1 MSIIDDVVQG
11 ISKEVNKVQE
21 RSQEMFQSFNL
32 STQVKDLERKKSS
45 KLVEL
50 GRLTVDK
57 LHHKKEVSDDLINE
71 KIAEVIGY
79 EEQINVLK
87 SEIDALKV
95 ADDPNASTSKR
106 AEAKAGFKPTP
117 GFVCPHCEAP
127 ASKEKKFCPACGGN
141 LHSKPQPDDAPLDVE
156 PESEENGAGDD
167 NDEKNEEDKEE
178 DKED

>member
-21 RSQEMFQSFNL
+21 RSQEMLQSFNL
-32 STQVKDLERKKSS
+32 QTQIKELERKKSS

-57 LHHKKEVSDDLINE
+57 VHHKKEVPDDLVDE

-79 EEQINVLK
+79 EDQIAVLK
-87 SEIDALKV
+87 AELDAMKV
-95 ADDPNASTSKR
+95 QTDPKASSSQR

-117 GFVCPHCEAP
+117 GFVCPHCETP
-127 ASKEKKFCPACGGN
+127 ASKEKKFCPACGGD
-141 LHSKPQPDDAPLDVE
+141 LHSKAQPSEQPVDVE
-156 PESEENGAGDD
+156 PEAEENGKH
-167 NDEKNEEDKEE
+167 EKEE
-178 DKED
+178 EEKKED